1 MAVVVSLLG
10 LRCLGQAPRP
20 PVRCCTYRAA
30 ARYLSACCARGSG
43 FCTSLLHLSPSV
55 SRTCTRVWPPPRGTL
70 QVLRGNGTSVGTVI
84 VFHCPSG
91 HQMVGSG
98 LLTCAWKGS
107 VAEWSSVTPVC
118 KSVPPYE
125 TFGFKVAVIA
135 SIVSCAIILLMSM
148 AFFTCCLMKCM
159 KRSEQPSD
167 RATQLWLQLRAGDL
181 ETVPAAY
188 LGLKGLN
195 NSNSGGSREPGV
207 RPGQAHDNYSFTME
221 SSRGGTWAAERA
233 PPSVASFE
241 RVPSDPDDKWHQR
254 LGPLGFLTA
263 TLGLLLCE
271 VPRGGTAGASFPL
284 MGTSSVNAEEEH
296 PPHLWFQSFS
306 VTPTGGASWL
316 QTCDRLSRVPAGE
329 RAGAVG
335 EEWLPLVCAL
345 LGKSSVPGGSHC
357 RRDLGEGTRE
367 LAGMARSMD
376 KDAWTTSCP
385 AGSPH
390 AQVMVHTADL
400 GGAPP
405 ASWPTAGMSRQ
416 HMAYVPGAAQL
427 ARGWHRATWRPAGA
441 HSQEPQPLAEASLV
455 VAISVAWVSLHPD
468 LTGPGTHFQEIPS
481 LVGSWCRLLA
491 VGLCSCPHRALRSV
505 ACVSSACGGGSPG
518 AGKPGGIRSQCLG
531 SSRSVTAKTRPKSFG
546 ISNPFPGYPQH
557 THL

>member
-1 MAVVVSLLG
+1 MGTLVPELATAQDVTVDTGPPPTLCTRQGALCPRWQWWFPCWGYAVWG
-10 LRCLGQAPRP
+10 RP
-20 PVRCCTYRAA
+20 PGPRSAA
-30 ARYLSACCARGSG
+30 APTG
-43 FCTSLLHLSPSV
+43 
-55 SRTCTRVWPPPRGTL
+55 TCTRVWPPPRGTL

-207 RPGQAHDNYSFTME
+207 RPGQAHDNYSFT
-221 SSRGGTWAAERA
+221 T
-233 PPSVASFE
+233 
-241 RVPSDPDDKWHQR
+241 
-254 LGPLGFLTA
+254 
-263 TLGLLLCE
+263 
-271 VPRGGTAGASFPL
+271 
-284 MGTSSVNAEEEH
+284 
-296 PPHLWFQSFS
+296 
-306 VTPTGGASWL
+306 
-316 QTCDRLSRVPAGE
+316 
-329 RAGAVG
+329 
-335 EEWLPLVCAL
+335 
-345 LGKSSVPGGSHC
+345 
-357 RRDLGEGTRE
+357 DLGEGTRE
-367 LAGMARSMD
+367 LAGVARSMD
-376 KDAWTTSCP
+376 KDPWTTSCP

-416 HMAYVPGAAQL
+416 HMAYVPG
-427 ARGWHRATWRPAGA
+427 
-441 HSQEPQPLAEASLV
+441 
-455 VAISVAWVSLHPD
+455 
-468 LTGPGTHFQEIPS
+468 
-481 LVGSWCRLLA
+481 
-491 VGLCSCPHRALRSV
+491 
-505 ACVSSACGGGSPG
+505 
-518 AGKPGGIRSQCLG
+518 
-531 SSRSVTAKTRPKSFG
+531 
-546 ISNPFPGYPQH
+546 
-557 THL
+557 